1 MVRANYKGYTLGL
14 ASGITWGLDSVLIGI
29 ILSLPLFV
37 VEPLYAVAGIFIC
50 SFAHDF
56 FAALWLTALT
66 TIQRQWSVVR
76 QVLFTRDGFFC
87 ILGALFGGPVAMS
100 FYMLAIDA
108 SGAALTAS
116 VTSIY
121 PLLGSAL
128 AVLVLR
134 ERMSLR
140 AWMGLVVCV
149 LGIVYIGYSPSEV
162 IPNISQGIIY
172 ALIAALGWATEAVV
186 CAYGMKS
193 DRIPPQIA
201 LLIREW
207 ASALTYGVVVLP
219 FALGDWGDLLTS
231 LSMLSTDRD
240 SLLLLAFTA
249 FVGASSFLMWYS
261 SINMIGASKALCLNV
276 TYSVWAVIFSVI
288 LLNQAF
294 SPAILIGSL
303 LIIAGV
309 IYSTTSNR

>member
-1 MVRANYKGYTLGL
+1 MIRANYKGYMLGL
-14 ASGITWGLDSVLIGI
+14 ASGITWGLDSVLISI
-29 ILSLPLFV
+29 VLSLPLFALD
-37 VEPLYAVAGIFIC
+37 PLYAVAGVFIC

-66 TIQRQWSVVR
+66 TIQRQWSAVR
-76 QVLFTRDGFFC
+76 QVLFTRDAFFC

-193 DRIPPQIA
+193 DRISPQIA

-219 FALGDWGDLLTS
+219 IVLGGWDDLITS
-231 LSMLSTDRD
+231 LSMLSTDWD
-240 SLLLLAFTA
+240 SLLLLALTA

-276 TYSVWAVIFSVI
+276 TYSFWAVVFSVI